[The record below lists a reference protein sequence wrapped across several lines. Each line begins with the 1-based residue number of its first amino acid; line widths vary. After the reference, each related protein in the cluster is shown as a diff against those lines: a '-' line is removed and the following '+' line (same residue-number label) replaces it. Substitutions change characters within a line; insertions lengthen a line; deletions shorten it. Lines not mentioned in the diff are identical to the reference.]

1 MSYNSFGKLIMIF
14 LNYPNKIFVFI
25 HSNLNLLAPNHIIET
40 NVKGKKKKK
49 FWIGRE
55 DDSHNWTIKA
65 PLLSTYNNYHT
76 YSYTIKL

>member
-40 NVKGKKKKK
+40 NVKGKKKIEKEERM
-49 FWIGRE
+49 IV
-55 DDSHNWTIKA
+55 TIE
-65 PLLSTYNNYHT
+65 LSRHLYYQFIIIIIHIVTQLNFR
-76 YSYTIKL
+76 

>member
-40 NVKGKKKKK
+40 NVKGKKK
-49 FWIGRE
+49 FEEEERMIV
-55 DDSHNWTIKA
+55 TIE
-65 PLLSTYNNYHT
+65 LSRHLYYQFIIIIIHIVTQLNFR
-76 YSYTIKL
+76 